1 MELRFLGTR
10 GEIDIRS
17 RTHRL
22 HSSLLLTA
30 ANSRLM
36 IDCGLDWSSAKWRLA
51 PQAILLTH
59 AHPDHAGGLRDG
71 SPCPVFGTADALV
84 GVNKKAVADC
94 RVIEPRVPLALA
106 GARFEAFPVEHS
118 LRAPAV
124 GFRITTPDAAA
135 FYVPDVV
142 AIPDGHEALKGV
154 DLYIGDG
161 ASIVRPIVR
170 IRNGSRIGHASI
182 REQLEWCAAEGV
194 QRAIFTHC
202 GSAIVRGDSR
212 SIAAQV
218 RALGHAVSVDAAVA
232 RDGLRLELSRQRQI
246 I

>member
-17 RTHRL
+17 RTHRR

-30 ANSRLM
+30 ANGRVM

-59 AHPDHAGGLRDG
+59 AHLDHAGGLRDG
-71 SPCPVFGTADALV
+71 SPCPVFGTVEALA
-84 GVNKKAVADC
+84 GINTKAIADC
-94 RVIEPRVPLALA
+94 HAIEPRVPFALA

-124 GFRITTPDAAA
+124 GFRMTTPDAAA

-142 AIPDGHEALKGV
+142 AIPDGHEALGGV

-170 IRNGSRIGHASI
+170 HRQGRRIGHASI

-202 GSAIVRGDSR
+202 GSAIVRRDGR
-212 SIAAQV
+212 AIAAQV
-218 RALGHAVSVDAAVA
+218 RALGHAVAVEAAVA
-232 RDGLRLELSRQRQI
+232 RDGLRLDLSRRRQL
-246 I
+246 